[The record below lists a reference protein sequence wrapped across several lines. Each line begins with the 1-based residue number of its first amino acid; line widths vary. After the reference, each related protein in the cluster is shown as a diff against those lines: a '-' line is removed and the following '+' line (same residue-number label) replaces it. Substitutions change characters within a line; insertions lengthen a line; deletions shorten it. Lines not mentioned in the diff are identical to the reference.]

1 MRIVFWILAVLSLA
15 FLIGACGEKEPVKTL
30 TKAQRDSVLSESDL
44 PGAGVVG
51 KAIEAADSAAARS
64 DRLDD
69 KTR

>member
-1 MRIVFWILAVLSLA
+1 L
-15 FLIGACGEKEPVKTL
+15 GACSDKSPEKTL

-69 KTR
+69 KSGSF